1 MSQRPASGEPVF
13 DFSGGA
19 PPLDFVNTVSSRRCE
34 GERDLLDEYGDLIAW
49 GRQAELIDKPRAAAL
64 RRIAVKQPARA
75 ARTLDR
81 ARKLR
86 ETLYRILTAIS
97 GGGRPGRQD
106 IGILNDFLK
115 DAMGH
120 LCLEDT
126 TEGPRWCWR
135 PGEVTLDSILWPIAR
150 SAADLLTS
158 PDLERVSEC
167 DASECHWLF
176 LDRSRN
182 RSRRWC
188 DMKSCGN
195 RTKVRRHYLK
205 KRGAAGGG

>member
-1 MSQRPASGEPVF
+1 MSQRPVPGEPSF

-19 PPLDFVNTVSSRRCE
+19 TPLDFVNTVSSRCCD
-34 GERDLLDEYGDLIAW
+34 GEKDLFRDYGDLAAW
-49 GRQAELIDKPRAAAL
+49 GRQAELLDRPRAAAL
-64 RRIAVKQPARA
+64 RRIAAKQPAKA
-75 ARTLDR
+75 ARTLGR

-86 ETLYRILTAIS
+86 ETLFRILTAIS
-97 GGGRPGRQD
+97 GGRRPDRQD
-106 IGILNDFLK
+106 IGILNLFLK
-115 DAMGH
+115 EAMGH

-126 TEGPRWCWR
+126 PEGPRWCWR
-135 PGEVTLDSILWPIAR
+135 QGEDTLDRILWPVAR

-167 DASECHWLF
+167 DASECRWLF
-176 LDRSRN
+176 LDKSRN

-205 KRGAAGGG
+205 KKGATST

>member
-1 MSQRPASGEPVF
+1 MARRPASREPAF

-19 PPLDFVNTVSSRRCE
+19 APLDFVNTVSSRLCD
-34 GERDLLDEYGDLIAW
+34 GEKDLLSDYGDLVAW
-49 GRQAELIDKPRAAAL
+49 GRQAGLIDKPRAAAL
-64 RRIAVKQPARA
+64 RRIAVKQSARA
-75 ARTLDR
+75 AVTLGR

-86 ETLYRILTAIS
+86 EALFRILTAIS
-97 GGGRPGRQD
+97 GGMRPERKD

-115 DAMGH
+115 EAMGR

-126 TEGPRWCWR
+126 PEGLRWCWR
-135 PGEVTLDSILWPIAR
+135 QEETALDLILWPISR
-150 SAADLLTS
+150 SAAELLTS
-158 PDLERVSEC
+158 SDLERVSEC
-167 DASECHWLF
+167 NASGCHWLF

-195 RTKVRRHYLK
+195 RTKVRRHYQK
-205 KRGAAGGG
+205 KKGVTGS